1 MSAEE
6 LSPEPEPEPV
16 LEPVAATEPEPG
28 PQAEPALYVVACR
41 DDETGVTTYSGPYA
55 SYADAVAALP
65 EIAGAED
72 IPGLDPPRRITLRVG
87 PLHTVPGEDPYG
99 DLGDLDD

>member
-1 MSAEE
+1 MSAE
-6 LSPEPEPEPV
+6 
-16 LEPVAATEPEPG
+16 AAPDF
-28 PQAEPALYVVACR
+28 YVIACR

-65 EIAGAED
+65 DVALAEQV
-72 IPGLDPPRRITLRVG
+72 PGIDPPRRLTLRIG
-87 PLHTVPGEDPYG
+87 PLDPGPDPYA